1 MRTQQPSPHGGRH
14 PPTVDI
20 ALQDC
25 IGVVRLDHDVIQV
38 RQPVFQH
45 HRIGD
50 EKQASHLLML
60 DDEPDARHIVDD
72 RQYEDLEASHF
83 VAVHRFDY
91 LAEYAISRIG
101 GVEYIGES
109 QYADAAGE
117 KVVQRPCMIF
127 VSVRY
132 EASYHLAE
140 LPAETLFDVAHRYS
154 RLDDQS
160 FIGCFEDVAVA
171 P

>member
-1 MRTQQPSPHGGRH
+1 
-14 PPTVDI
+14 
-20 ALQDC
+20 
-25 IGVVRLDHDVIQV
+25 
-38 RQPVFQH
+38 
-45 HRIGD
+45 
-50 EKQASHLLML
+50 ML
-60 DDEPDARHIVDD
+60 DDEPDAWHIVDD

-91 LAEYAISRIG
+91 LAEYAISLIG

-140 LPAETLFDVAHRYS
+140 LPAFLMS
-154 RLDDQS
+154 R
-160 FIGCFEDVAVA
+160 IGIPASTIKVSSAA
-171 P
+171 SRM

>member
-1 MRTQQPSPHGGRH
+1 M
-14 PPTVDI
+14 
-20 ALQDC
+20 
-25 IGVVRLDHDVIQV
+25 
-38 RQPVFQH
+38 
-45 HRIGD
+45 
-50 EKQASHLLML
+50 
-60 DDEPDARHIVDD
+60 DD

-101 GVEYIGES
+101 SVEYIGEG
-109 QYADAAGE
+109 QYTNATGE
-117 KVVQRPCMIF
+117 KVAQRPCMIF

-132 EASYHLAE
+132 EASYHFAE
-140 LPAETLFDVAHRYS
+140 LPAEALFDVAHGNP

-160 FIGCFEDVAVA
+160 FIGRFEDVAVA

>member
-1 MRTQQPSPHGGRH
+1 
-14 PPTVDI
+14 
-20 ALQDC
+20 
-25 IGVVRLDHDVIQV
+25 
-38 RQPVFQH
+38 
-45 HRIGD
+45 
-50 EKQASHLLML
+50 ML
-60 DDEPDARHIVDD
+60 DDEPGARYIVDD

-101 GVEYIGES
+101 GVEYIGEG

-117 KVVQRPCMIF
+117 KVAQRPCMIF

-132 EASYHLAE
+132 EASYHFAE
-140 LPAETLFDVAHRYS
+140 LPAETLFNVAHRDS
-154 RLDDQS
+154 RFDDQS
-160 FIGCFEDVAVA
+160 FIGRFEDVAVA

>member
-1 MRTQQPSPHGGRH
+1 
-14 PPTVDI
+14 
-20 ALQDC
+20 
-25 IGVVRLDHDVIQV
+25 
-38 RQPVFQH
+38 
-45 HRIGD
+45 
-50 EKQASHLLML
+50 ML
-60 DDEPDARHIVDD
+60 DDEPDARYIVDD

-132 EASYHLAE
+132 EASYHFAE
-140 LPAETLFDVAHRYS
+140 LPSEGLFHVAHRNS
-154 RLDDQS
+154 SLDDQGL
-160 FIGCFEDVAVA
+160 FGCFENVAVA

>member
-1 MRTQQPSPHGGRH
+1 
-14 PPTVDI
+14 
-20 ALQDC
+20 
-25 IGVVRLDHDVIQV
+25 
-38 RQPVFQH
+38 
-45 HRIGD
+45 
-50 EKQASHLLML
+50 ML

-72 RQYEDLEASHF
+72 RKYEDLEASHF

-160 FIGCFEDVAVA
+160 FIGRFEDVAVA